1 MQRYVADGAAL
12 VAGTTFAGR
21 YEILAKLGEGG
32 FGVVYKARQLTT
44 GQPIALKILR
54 LAEQRGAA
62 QTDRRVARFL
72 RETRLCAQLH
82 HPNIVQLVDAGQIED
97 GTLYTAFAFA
107 PGDNLAALLEREGA
121 LAPSEARHMMLQV
134 LDALACAHAAGVVHR
149 DLKPSNIMVIPTGAR
164 RNALVLDF
172 GIGAAL
178 DSERSTRLTGSHDA
192 LGTPGYG
199 APEQWR
205 GADPSP
211 RADLFSW
218 GLVFLECLTG
228 TPVYGGTEAE
238 IFYRLLGPEPVP
250 IPAALERHPLGDLL
264 ARALRKDEGA
274 RDVTAR
280 GLFEALEA
288 CSLRGL
294 SREAMLGAGGPSSGG
309 DTRSLSSAATV
320 ATSLDRRRRAAPPA
334 LDGERRQL
342 TALCCH
348 LRARAAAAQAA
359 DVEALDDPLRSAL
372 ALCADV
378 GRRYGGYVAAALGDD
393 LLIYFG
399 YPSAAEDDAKRAARA
414 ALAMAGAVQAEDQR
428 SAAQGVRIEV
438 SVGLHTG
445 PVVDGSLGDLEGA
458 CLVAG
463 STPRL
468 AAQLA
473 SLAPPG
479 SVTVSAASQTLL
491 RVSFDLESEGA
502 RSTEGIAAPAET
514 FRLRQEHGDAARWPT
529 PDGSRAP
536 LYGRHQELGLLV
548 ERWRRACEGAGHAS
562 LITGEA
568 GIGKSCLVRALHRR
582 LAHEPHTFLE
592 ARCSP
597 DTRNS
602 PLRPVVDLIERAFG
616 LDQEPD
622 AGRKIARLAGA
633 LAGHGFTLAEAM
645 PLFLPLFSLPIGE
658 PYASLDVSAQRQK
671 ELTLQ
676 GIASLL
682 LAMADARPVLLLVE
696 DLHWADPTTMEFL
709 GQLVR
714 EATTVALCVL
724 MTARPEFSPSF
735 STTDVLLLPL
745 SRLERPPMEEMLT
758 GLLGHKALPPAVV
771 EQVADR
777 ADGVPLFAEELLRT
791 MVDSGLLVERED
803 RYELTGPLS
812 GAAIPGTLR
821 ALLTARL
828 DRLARAKETAQLAA
842 ALGREF
848 SVEVLSAASP
858 LGPAAVAEDLERLMG
873 AGLVLRRRRGKE
885 AVGMFKHALVRDA
898 AYESLS
904 TGARRRVHARLA
916 ATLEE
921 RFPEVV
927 RTRPDLLAHHHAAA
941 EQKREAVGY
950 AQRAA
955 QAALAR
961 SAYVEAITGA
971 RQAIEWLPAIGQE
984 HERAEMELGLN
995 GIIMPA
1001 LITTKG
1007 WSAPEVKSI
1016 YDRAIELATQTGEQ
1030 ERGSQALHGM
1040 AMFTLFRGDLTA
1052 ARDIASQ
1059 CAKLA
1064 EDMNDVVALTQAS
1077 LILANVTTWLGDHH
1091 EGEPHHRRVIEI
1103 YQPAQLPVYM
1113 ARYGWNPSIVVRV
1126 THAMSACI
1134 CGEPDRAVRIYE
1146 EAIAAAEATEHPFT
1160 IAIAY
1165 QIGAWIHHLRRE
1177 VADTQR
1183 YADALGKVAADHG
1196 FPAFM
1201 VLADALGGWAMV
1213 HSGQAEQGLERVRA
1227 AIARWRRMGSGMVTT
1242 FYATHLAD
1250 ACLAAGA
1257 VEGAREA
1264 LDEALGEAFTTQE
1277 RCYHPELYRL
1287 LGEVWRAR
1295 GDPGQ
1300 AEAAF
1305 ASARDMAEAQGA
1317 RLFALR
1323 AQVGLVRLRRAEG
1336 RVELDDIE
1344 RLRRLGSGIIGIPDA
1359 READSL
1365 LSGGAGQPSTG
1376 EGSRVSTTGPQPT

>member
-1 MQRYVADGAAL
+1 MQRYVADGAAP
-12 VAGTTFAGR
+12 VTGTLFAGR
-21 YEILAKLGEGG
+21 YEILGKLGEGG
-32 FGVVYKARQLTT
+32 FGVVHKARQLTT

-54 LAEQRGAA
+54 LAEPRGAA
-62 QTDRRVARFL
+62 QPDRRAARFL

-82 HPNIVQLVDAGQIED
+82 HPNIVQLVDAGQLED

-121 LAPSEARHMMLQV
+121 LAPPEARHMMLQV

-178 DSERSTRLTGSHDA
+178 DAERSTRLTGTHDA

-205 GADPSP
+205 GAEPSP

-228 TPVYGGTEAE
+228 TPAYGGTEAE

-280 GLFEALEA
+280 GLFDALEA

-309 DTRSLSSAATV
+309 DTRSLASAATV
-320 ATSLDRRRRAAPPA
+320 ATSLDRRRAPA
-334 LDGERRQL
+334 LEGERRQL

-348 LRARAAAAQAA
+348 LSARAAAAQAA
-359 DVEALDDPLRSAL
+359 DVEALDDPLRAAL

-378 GRRYGGYVAAALGDD
+378 ARRYGGYVAAALGDD

-399 YPSAAEDDAKRAARA
+399 YPGAAEDDARRAARA
-414 ALAMAGAVQAEDQR
+414 ALAMAGAVQAEDQP
-428 SAAQGVRIEV
+428 SAAPGVRIEV

-479 SVTVSAASQTLL
+479 AVAVSAASQALL
-491 RVSFDLESEGA
+491 RGSFDLESEGA
-502 RSTEGIAAPAET
+502 RSIEGIAAPVET

-536 LYGRHQELGLLV
+536 LHGRHQELGLLV

-616 LDQEPD
+616 LDQEAD
-622 AGRKIARLAGA
+622 AGRKIARLAGE

-645 PLFLPLFSLPIGE
+645 PLFLPLFSLPIGA
-658 PYASLDVSAQRQK
+658 PYAPLDVSAQRQK

-676 GIASLL
+676 AIASLL

-735 STTDVLLLPL
+735 STSDVLLLPL
-745 SRLERPPMEEMLT
+745 GRLERSPMEEMLT

-791 MVDSGLLVERED
+791 MVDSGLLAERED

-828 DRLARAKETAQLAA
+828 DRLARARETAQLAA

-904 TGARRRVHARLA
+904 TGARRRVHARIA

-927 RTRPDLLAHHHAAA
+927 RTRPDLLALHHAAA

-950 AQRAA
+950 AQKAA

-971 RQAIEWLPAIGQE
+971 RQAIEWLPAVAQE

-995 GIIMPA
+995 GVIMPA
-1001 LITTKG
+1001 LITTRG

-1016 YDRAIELATQTGEQ
+1016 YERAIELATQTGEQ

-1040 AMFTLFRGDLTA
+1040 AMFTLFRGDLAA

-1059 CAKLA
+1059 CARLA
-1064 EDMNDVVALTQAS
+1064 EDMNDVAALAQAS

-1091 EGEPHHRRVIEI
+1091 EGEPHHRRVIEL
-1103 YQPAQLPVYM
+1103 YQPAQLPAYM

-1126 THAMSACI
+1126 THAMSVCI
-1134 CGEPDRAVRIYE
+1134 CGEPDRAARIYE

-1165 QIGAWIHHLRRE
+1165 QIGAWVHHLRRE

-1305 ASARDMAEAQGA
+1305 ARARDMAEAQGA

-1323 AQVGLVRLRRAEG
+1323 AQVALVRLRRAEG
-1336 RVELDDIE
+1336 RVALDDME
-1344 RLRRLGSGIIGIPDA
+1344 RLRGLRSGITGIPDA

-1376 EGSRVSTTGPQPT
+1376 EGSRGSTTGPQPT